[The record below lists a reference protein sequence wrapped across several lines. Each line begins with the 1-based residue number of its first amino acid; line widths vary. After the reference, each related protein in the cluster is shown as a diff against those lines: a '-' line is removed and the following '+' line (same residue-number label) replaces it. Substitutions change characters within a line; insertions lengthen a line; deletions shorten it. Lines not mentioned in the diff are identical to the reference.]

1 MKPRGDE
8 KHEFTQDQ
16 RSAFP
21 ERLHG
26 LRMTR
31 ARRGILSILTSS
43 TVPMTVED
51 ILAALRRR
59 ESSVV
64 LSTVYRNVDS
74 LVTQGS
80 VRRIALPDGE
90 RALFELA
97 RGPHRHYAVCLTCHR
112 VIPLDGCPVEQYAND
127 AGLRLDFQVTSHT
140 LVLYG
145 YCRDCRPGSR
155 TGR

>member
-1 MKPRGDE
+1 MRTQGE
-8 KHEFTQDQ
+8 RHEFFGNQ
-16 RSAFP
+16 RPGPP
-21 ERLHG
+21 EEFHG

-31 ARRGILSILTSS
+31 ARRGILNILSTS

-51 ILAALRRR
+51 ILAALRRN

-74 LVTQGS
+74 LVTRGS

-90 RALFELA
+90 RALYELA
-97 RGPHRHYAVCLTCHR
+97 RGPHRHYAVCLKCHR

-127 AGLRLDFQVTSHT
+127 AGLHLDFQVTDHS

-145 YCRDCRPGSR
+145 YCRNCRPESQSR
-155 TGR
+155 H